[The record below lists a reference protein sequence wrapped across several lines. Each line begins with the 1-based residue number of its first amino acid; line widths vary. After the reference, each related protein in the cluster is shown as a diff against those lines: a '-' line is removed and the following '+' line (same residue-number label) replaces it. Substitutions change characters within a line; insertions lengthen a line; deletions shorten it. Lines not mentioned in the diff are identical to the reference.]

1 MHDERYVHVRQRAEA
16 YEAWYEKE
24 RVCAHI
30 AGNCREEAEKILAQ
44 ADRLMAHTFSFED
57 RWDMEPCSEPF
68 TLKEMIW
75 DRSPNGVPE
84 WIFMLN
90 RHEYMNKL
98 LIAGWLT
105 GDKAYVEK
113 LKWFLFHWIQAN
125 PILPEGTVTTRTID
139 TGIRCMSWQYLLLH
153 LLGEGL
159 MEEREAA
166 GILESM
172 KEQFASLRKRYIG
185 KYTLSNWGVL
195 QTASICN
202 GYLWFHEY
210 LPSDGTED
218 WAWQELE
225 RQIGLQV
232 LDDGAHWEQS
242 MMYHMEVLL
251 ACMKLLASCRAW
263 VRIENR
269 TEFWRDTDWLE
280 KAVDRMSRYVLFA
293 SGPDHLQ
300 IAQCDSD
307 VTDVRDVMVKAAVL
321 TGDGRYRYAGYDT
334 ADLDSAWMFGSAGVT
349 GYSAMAGRKPESLSL
364 AAADAGHIFFR
375 SSWEED
381 SHFTYMKCGPLG
393 SGHGHADLTHISLHY
408 RGCPILVDSGRYSYV
423 EEEPLRPFLKSAQA
437 HNVCVIDGESH
448 GRPRGS
454 WGYDSFGQSFK
465 NYYREQGPV
474 HYGEMAYHGCLM
486 SGAHYL
492 VIRKVMAVD
501 QGIWMIVNDIRCDG
515 GHEVKEYYH
524 LDSAVQGTPI
534 GTGTDGAGECW
545 RLCSGG
551 YDAMTV
557 LGSRPF
563 EAVPCVISKQYN
575 QKEKSTCLVRK
586 TGFTDRITDWTCL
599 FGEGTEAEKTQV
611 FQYGSSRPE
620 TEEQVTAMSFCL
632 SPDESWDF
640 LVWNQ
645 ETWQG
650 GKIHDCRGVPVY
662 AKAAA
667 IHTIKGNTTL
677 YRLRI

>member
-75 DRSPNGVPE
+75 DRSPNGDPE

-524 LDSAVQGTPI
+524 LDSAVQGTPM

-563 EAVPCVISKQYN
+563 ESEP
-575 QKEKSTCLVRK
+575 
-586 TGFTDRITDWTCL
+586 
-599 FGEGTEAEKTQV
+599 
-611 FQYGSSRPE
+611 
-620 TEEQVTAMSFCL
+620 
-632 SPDESWDF
+632 
-640 LVWNQ
+640 
-645 ETWQG
+645 
-650 GKIHDCRGVPVY
+650 
-662 AKAAA
+662 
-667 IHTIKGNTTL
+667 
-677 YRLRI
+677 

>member
-75 DRSPNGVPE
+75 DRSPNGDPE

-667 IHTIKGNTTL
+667 IHTINGNTTL

>member
-24 RVCAHI
+24 HVCAHI

-57 RWDMEPCSEPF
+57 RWDMEPCREPF

-75 DRSPNGVPE
+75 DTSPNGDPE

-551 YDAMTV
+551 DDAMTV

>member
-75 DRSPNGVPE
+75 DRSPNGDPE

-524 LDSAVQGTPI
+524 LDSAVQGTPM

>member
-24 RVCAHI
+24 HVCAHI

-57 RWDMEPCSEPF
+57 RWDMEPCREPF

-75 DRSPNGVPE
+75 DRSPNGDPE

-551 YDAMTV
+551 DDAMTV

-620 TEEQVTAMSFCL
+620 TEKQVTAMSFCL

>member
-75 DRSPNGVPE
+75 DRSPNGDPE

-381 SHFTYMKCGPLG
+381 SHFTYMKCAPLG

-524 LDSAVQGTPI
+524 LDSAVQGTPM

-667 IHTIKGNTTL
+667 IHTINGNTTL

>member
-1 MHDERYVHVRQRAEA
+1 MHAERYVHVRQRAEA

-57 RWDMEPCSEPF
+57 RWDMEPCREPF

-75 DRSPNGVPE
+75 DRSPNGDPE

-125 PILPEGTVTTRTID
+125 PIPPEGTVTTRTID

-524 LDSAVQGTPI
+524 LDSAVQETPM

-551 YDAMTV
+551 DDAMTV

-667 IHTIKGNTTL
+667 IHTINGNTTL

>member
-24 RVCAHI
+24 HVCAHI

-75 DRSPNGVPE
+75 DRSPNGDPE

-524 LDSAVQGTPI
+524 LDSAVQGTPM

>member
-75 DRSPNGVPE
+75 DRSPNGDPE

-454 WGYDSFGQSFK
+454 WGDDSFGQSFK

-524 LDSAVQGTPI
+524 LDSAVQGTPM

-667 IHTIKGNTTL
+667 IHTINGNTTL

>member
-24 RVCAHI
+24 HVCAHI

-57 RWDMEPCSEPF
+57 RWDMEPCREPF

-75 DRSPNGVPE
+75 DRSPNGDPE

-448 GRPRGS
+448 GRPRVS

-551 YDAMTV
+551 DDAMTV

-667 IHTIKGNTTL
+667 IHTINGNTTL

>member
-24 RVCAHI
+24 HVCAHI

-57 RWDMEPCSEPF
+57 RWDMEPCREPF

-75 DRSPNGVPE
+75 DRSPNGDPE

-349 GYSAMAGRKPESLSL
+349 GYSAMAGRKPEGLSL

-551 YDAMTV
+551 DDAMTV

>member
-75 DRSPNGVPE
+75 DRSPNGDPE

-218 WAWQELE
+218 WAWQELA

-524 LDSAVQGTPI
+524 LDSAVQGTPM

-667 IHTIKGNTTL
+667 IHTINGNTTL

>member
-57 RWDMEPCSEPF
+57 RWDMEPCREPF

-75 DRSPNGVPE
+75 DRSPNGDPE

-280 KAVDRMSRYVLFA
+280 KAVGRMSRYVLFA

-321 TGDGRYRYAGYDT
+321 TGYGRYRYAGYDT

-524 LDSAVQGTPI
+524 LDSAVQGTPM

-551 YDAMTV
+551 DDAMTV

-667 IHTIKGNTTL
+667 IHTINGNTTL

>member
-57 RWDMEPCSEPF
+57 RWDMEPCREPF

-75 DRSPNGVPE
+75 DRSPNGDPE

-139 TGIRCMSWQYLLLH
+139 TGIRCMCWQYLLLH

-524 LDSAVQGTPI
+524 LDSAVQGTPM

-551 YDAMTV
+551 DDAMTV

-586 TGFTDRITDWTCL
+586 PDLQTASQTGPVCL
-599 FGEGTEAEKTQV
+599 EKGQRLKNPGFPVRKQPAGDGGTGDGHELLPLA
-611 FQYGSSRPE
+611 G
-620 TEEQVTAMSFCL
+620 
-632 SPDESWDF
+632 
-640 LVWNQ
+640 
-645 ETWQG
+645 
-650 GKIHDCRGVPVY
+650 
-662 AKAAA
+662 
-667 IHTIKGNTTL
+667 
-677 YRLRI
+677 